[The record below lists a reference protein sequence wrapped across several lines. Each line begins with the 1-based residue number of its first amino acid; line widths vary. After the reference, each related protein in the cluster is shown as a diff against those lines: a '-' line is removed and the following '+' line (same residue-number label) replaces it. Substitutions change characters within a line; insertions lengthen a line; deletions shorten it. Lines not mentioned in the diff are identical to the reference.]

1 MLCEGHDDIQ
11 SGCNFKNFKFRREM
25 DNLEG
30 KIEFDVELDMAEQ
43 QMRQDLDISKEK
55 FDNSIR
61 DLVYDITD
69 YFDKSEDSNLYPNVI
84 EELVHQWYKSDPIK
98 AQVWVEENHEQA
110 KEFHL
115 NQMRLDL

>member
-1 MLCEGHDDIQ
+1 MTFKDNDD
-11 SGCNFKNFKFRREM
+11 
-25 DNLEG
+25 
-30 KIEFDVELDMAEQ
+30 KITFDVELDIAEQ
-43 QMRQDLDISKEK
+43 HMREDLNISKDK

-61 DLVYDITD
+61 DLVYDISD
-69 YFDKSEDSNLYPNVI
+69 YFDKSEDSSLYPNVI